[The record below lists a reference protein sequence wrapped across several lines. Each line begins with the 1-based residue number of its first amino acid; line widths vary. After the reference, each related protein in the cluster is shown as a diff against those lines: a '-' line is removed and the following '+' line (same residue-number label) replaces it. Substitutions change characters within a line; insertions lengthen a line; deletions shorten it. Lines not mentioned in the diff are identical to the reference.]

1 MKSTLTF
8 NTSAYVRNKGTKG
21 DFNKLR
27 DMLTESHC
35 VVTGERQSNGDVYM
49 VVNGN
54 INEKKFAK
62 LAGKCKLYEAEDY
75 LLDADELPI
84 NLEDGDYDYDEDD
97 DLESLLNDDTDED
110 ADLDAEDFSEYDAEE
125 DPDIFD
131 EEFNDDVEE
140 DFSFDLYDDY
150 CDSCADDYCD
160 DDYDCDFD
168 EKFFDQDY
176 MDDSYDDEL
185 ADEYIEDDDIDECLN
200 EALNVNMR
208 QIEKRNRKKLIE
220 SKLAAHRMRS
230 KKLMESKRADI
241 RRKCKLNEHKR
252 LVNGKLTPMDK
263 ALNEKK
269 RGCCPP
275 KKDKMVS
282 LAEAMKAFKPE
293 DQKKLDKAVSSIDDG
308 VRSVKGQTIGAAEV
322 AAAMKKLKAQQLQ
335 LKKIAKDKKENFKVT
350 DVKGVSGIIKKM
362 IEADP
367 DKAEEIKKF
376 RDSLT
381 ESVVAAISN
390 KKKVLHE
397 NVAIDGVAMSKIK
410 SSKLQSMLKEA
421 VDAKKKYSNTIRNA
435 NGDTELIEKCKK
447 IIGNKNKLIGILSE
461 ELSYRKLVTKFGK
474 SLFESDD
481 KEGKEEDKK
490 TTDASEMSDDDLA
503 ALMSG
508 SFDDSTSDSVE
519 DSNDKKDDATE
530 GDEEVDLARVV
541 IELKDKESADE
552 LKDLCV
558 EAGIPEDAIDI
569 EEDSDED
576 DSDDS
581 DDKSDEYSDDKY
593 DDTNESI
600 HYANIR
606 KLFEADDESEDTET
620 DDAAQTD
627 DTDADQTDD
636 ADDKADE
643 SSVKFVLTNTD
654 YIDELAQVLDDEYG
668 ISKEEFEEMIGGEI
682 VKDED
687 SDEDTDADEDSDDK
701 SEDDKED
708 KKDSEDDNAEEISA
722 DDIFGNM

>member
-75 LLDADELPI
+75 LLDDDELPI
-84 NLEDGDYDYDEDD
+84 NLEDDDYDYDEDD

-208 QIEKRNRKKLIE
+208 QIEKCNRKKLIE

-293 DQKKLDKAVSSIDDG
+293 DQKKLDKAVSSIEDV

-381 ESVVAAISN
+381 ESVVTAINN

-421 VDAKKKYSNTIRNA
+421 VDAKKKYSKTIRNA
-435 NGDTELIEKCKK
+435 NGDNALIEKCKK
-447 IIGNKNKLIGILSE
+447 IISNKNKLIGILSE
-461 ELSYRKLVTKFGK
+461 ELSYRKMVAKFGK

-481 KEGKEEDKK
+481 KEEKKEKK
-490 TTDASEMSDDDLA
+490 TSDAADMSDDDLA
-503 ALMSG
+503 ALMGG
-508 SFDDSTSDSVE
+508 SFDDADG
-519 DSNDKKDDATE
+519 DADDKDDKKDDATE

-569 EEDSDED
+569 EEDTDEDENDEESDDTESDED
-576 DSDDS
+576 TEE
-581 DDKSDEYSDDKY
+581 KSNDA
-593 DDTNESI
+593 NESI

-606 KLFEADDESEDTET
+606 KLFEADDDTEDAES
-620 DDAAQTD
+620 DDKED
-627 DTDADQTDD
+627 DGETDQTDD
-636 ADDKADE
+636 SQDE
-643 SSVKFVLTNTD
+643 ASTESTVKFVLTDTD

-687 SDEDTDADEDSDDK
+687 SDDDTDTDEDSDDK
-701 SEDDKED
+701 SDDDKKED
-708 KKDSEDDNAEEISA
+708 KDDKDEDTEEISA

>member
-27 DMLTESHC
+27 DMLTESQC
-35 VVTGERQSNGDVYM
+35 VVTGARQSNGDVYM

-62 LAGKCKLYEAEDY
+62 LADKCKLYEADEY
-75 LLDADELPI
+75 LIDDELPVD
-84 NLEDGDYDYDEDD
+84 LDDDTYYDEDD
-97 DLESLLNDDTDED
+97 DLESLLSDDDFEQE
-110 ADLDAEDFSEYDAEE
+110 ADPIEDFSEYDVDE
-125 DPDIFD
+125 DPSVFD
-131 EEFNDDVEE
+131 EEFDDDVDE
-140 DFSFDLYDDY
+140 DFSFDCFDDY
-150 CDSCADDYCD
+150 CDSSD
-160 DDYDCDFD
+160 DDYYDITGD
-168 EKFFDQDY
+168 EDY
-176 MDDSYDDEL
+176 DLSMNQRYDNRRGRATVDVDLEDEL
-185 ADEYIEDDDIDECLN
+185 DDEYIEDDDIDECLN
-200 EALNVNMR
+200 EALNVNMHR
-208 QIEKRNRKKLIE
+208 IEKHNRKKLLE
-220 SKLAAHRMRS
+220 SKWAAH
-230 KKLMESKRADI
+230 KRK
-241 RRKCKLNEHKR
+241 RNSKLNEGRRIYKGSMKPVAH
-252 LVNGKLTPMDK
+252 T
-263 ALNEKK
+263 LNEKR

-275 KKDKMVS
+275 KKGKMVS
-282 LAEAMKAFKPE
+282 LSEALKAYKPE
-293 DQKKLDKAVSSIDDG
+293 EQKKLDKAVSSIEDI
-308 VRSVKGQTIGAAEV
+308 VRSVKGQTIGAGEV
-322 AAAMKKLKAQQLQ
+322 AAAMKKLKAQQAQ
-335 LKKIAKDKKENFKVT
+335 LKKIAKDKKANFKVT

-381 ESVVAAISN
+381 ESVVTAIQK

-397 NVAIDGVAMSKIK
+397 NVAIDGVAMCKIK

-421 VDAKKKYSNTIRNA
+421 VDAKKKYSKTIRNA
-435 NGDTELIEKCKK
+435 NSDKALIEKCKN
-447 IIGNKNKLIGILSE
+447 IISNKNKLIGILSE
-461 ELSYRKLVTKFGK
+461 ELSYRKMVAKFGK

-481 KEGKEEDKK
+481 KEGKEEGKK
-490 TTDASEMSDDDLA
+490 TSDAADMSDDDLA
-503 ALMSG
+503 ALMGG
-508 SFDDSTSDSVE
+508 SFDDSTDDSDKSE
-519 DSNDKKDDATE
+519 GDKDDATE

-569 EEDSDED
+569 EEESDED
-576 DSDDS
+576 ESDDDTTDDTES
-581 DDKSDEYSDDKY
+581 DDDKS

-606 KLFEADDESEDTET
+606 KLFEADDDSDDAESEDDKS
-620 DDAAQTD
+620 DDA
-627 DTDADQTDD
+627 DADQTDD
-636 ADDKADE
+636 AQDDGTTEE

-687 SDEDTDADEDSDDK
+687 SDDDTDTDEDSDDK
-701 SEDDKED
+701 SDDDKKED
-708 KKDSEDDNAEEISA
+708 KDSEDDNADEISA